1 MCERASVPGSQT
13 KCHQQRKL
21 CAYSNRHKNLL
32 LLLAHVHTTVTDS
45 EFAIFS
51 LSLQICFLVSAFRGR
66 MFSEDS
72 CAALALF
79 SHYFHLSQFFW
90 MLIQVTAD

>member
-1 MCERASVPGSQT
+1 
-13 KCHQQRKL
+13 
-21 CAYSNRHKNLL
+21 
-32 LLLAHVHTTVTDS
+32 
-45 EFAIFS
+45 
-51 LSLQICFLVSAFRGR
+51 

-90 MLIQVTAD
+90 MLIQVMDGWAGLDLLYIGTPINTLSIALNLYILNLTIIIYIKFLLILL